1 MASPSDGRVFH
12 RQADADAARI
22 IELLVEIS
30 AKLGPN
36 PKEQVAEEVLAIQQ
50 PAPRRGR
57 RKKPDEQS

>member
-30 AKLGPN
+30 AKLGPDSKQ
-36 PKEQVAEEVLAIQQ
+36 PTAPEPLAIQQ
-50 PAPRRGR
+50 SAPRRSR

>member
-1 MASPSDGRVFH
+1 MNDERRFF

-36 PKEQVAEEVLAIQQ
+36 PSQPNPAKSPPIQQ
-50 PAPRRGR
+50 SPTRRGR
-57 RKKPDEQS
+57 RKNSDEQS